1 MKYSDLPKW
10 SKLAGEWAAEYHAGL
25 SERPVKANMEPGEFA
40 SRIPGSAP
48 ESPEPMEEIF
58 GDFKRLVPDAMT
70 HWQHPR
76 FFAYFPANAAPAS
89 ILAEHLVNSMAVNG
103 MLWQTSPAA
112 TELETRMTAWL
123 RDAAGLPAQFEG
135 VIHDTATTANI
146 CAVLTMRERALEWK
160 GNQSGLKDQPE
171 MRLYASSE
179 NHSSIDKAA
188 RIAGIGQSGLTKP
201 ALRRDRAI
209 DPEAL
214 NAVIKTDIEAG
225 RLPIGIVI
233 SVGGTATGAC
243 DAVDELTDIAK
254 SHDLYTH
261 VDAAWAGSAM
271 ICEEFRCMWRG
282 IEKADSVV
290 LNPHKW
296 LGAQIDCSV
305 QFVADLNVQAK
316 TLGIRPE
323 YLRTPGQED
332 IVNYN
337 ELSIGLG
344 RRFRALKL
352 WFLFRAYG
360 LSGLRK
366 MIRNHVAWIKE
377 LEAEFAADDL
387 FEVVTSNPL
396 ALFTFRLV
404 PPKGDSN
411 ELTAELLQQ
420 INDDGRIYLTP
431 AVIDGK
437 QAIRVTAGTFAT
449 TRDDVLSVHATAREI
464 ALRLL
469 PAIGP

>member
-10 SKLAGEWAAEYHAGL
+10 SKLAGEWAADYHAGL
-25 SERPVKANMEPGEFA
+25 SERPVKAKMEPGEFA

-48 ESPEPMEEIF
+48 EIPEPMEEIF
-58 GDFKRLVPDAMT
+58 DDFKRLVPNATT

-89 ILAEHLVNSMAVNG
+89 ILAEHLVNSMAVNS

-123 RDAAGLPAQFEG
+123 RDAAGLSAPFEG

-160 GNQSGLKDQPE
+160 GNQYGLKDQPE

-201 ALRRDRAI
+201 VLRSDRAI

-214 NAVIKTDIEAG
+214 NAAIKTDIEAG
-225 RLPIGIVI
+225 KRPIGIVI

-243 DAVDELTDIAK
+243 DPVDELTDIAK

-271 ICEEFRCMWRG
+271 ICEEFRYMWKG

-305 QFVADLNVQAK
+305 QFVADLSVQAK

-366 MIRNHVAWIKE
+366 MIRDHVAWIKE
-377 LEAEFAADDL
+377 LEEEFAADEL

-396 ALFTFRLV
+396 ALFTFRFA
-404 PPKGDSN
+404 PPKGDAN
-411 ELTAELLQQ
+411 KLTAEFLKQ
-420 INDDGRIYLTP
+420 INDDGRLYLTP

-437 QAIRVTAGTFAT
+437 QAIRVTAGTYAT
-449 TRDDVLSVHATAREI
+449 TRDDVLSVHATTREM

-469 PAIGP
+469 

>member
-10 SKLAGEWAAEYHAGL
+10 SKLAGEWAADYHAGL
-25 SERPVKANMEPGEFA
+25 SERPVKAKMEPGEFA

-48 ESPEPMEEIF
+48 EIPEPMEEIF
-58 GDFKRLVPDAMT
+58 DDFKRLVPNAMT

-89 ILAEHLVNSMAVNG
+89 ILAEHLVNTMAVNS

-123 RDAAGLPAQFEG
+123 RDAAGLSAPFEG

-160 GNQSGLKDQPE
+160 GNQYGLKDQPE

-201 ALRRDRAI
+201 ALRSDRAI

-214 NAVIKTDIEAG
+214 NAAIKTDIEAG
-225 RLPIGIVI
+225 KRPIGIVI

-243 DAVDELTDIAK
+243 DPVDELTDIAK

-271 ICEEFRCMWRG
+271 ICEEFRYMWTG

-305 QFVADLNVQAK
+305 QFVADLSVQAK

-323 YLRTPGQED
+323 YLRTPGQEE

-366 MIRNHVAWIKE
+366 MIRDHVAWIKE

-396 ALFTFRLV
+396 ALFTFRFA
-404 PPKGDSN
+404 PPKGDAN
-411 ELTAELLQQ
+411 RLTTELLKQ
-420 INDDGRIYLTP
+420 INDDGRLYLTP

-437 QAIRVTAGTFAT
+437 QAIRVTAGTYAT
-449 TRDDVLSVHATAREI
+449 TRDDVLSVHATTREM

-469 PAIGP
+469 

>member
-25 SERPVKANMEPGEFA
+25 SEMPVKANVEPGEFE
-40 SRIPGSAP
+40 SCIPSSAP
-48 ESPEPMEEIF
+48 ESPESMEEIF
-58 GDFKRLVPDAMT
+58 DDFKRLVPNAMT

-76 FFAYFPANAAPAS
+76 FFAYFPANASPAS
-89 ILAEHLVNSMAVNG
+89 MLAEQLVNSMAVNS

-112 TELETRMTAWL
+112 TELEARMTEWL
-123 RDAAGLPAQFEG
+123 RDASGLPATFEG

-146 CAVLTMRERALEWK
+146 CAVLTMREKALEWK
-160 GNQSGLKDQPE
+160 GNQFGLKDQPE
-171 MRLYASSE
+171 MRVYASSE

-188 RIAGIGQSGLTKP
+188 RISGIGQSGLVKP
-201 ALRRDRAI
+201 DLRGDRSI
-209 DPEAL
+209 DPDAL
-214 NAVIKTDIEAG
+214 DIRIKTDIEAG

-243 DAVDELTDIAK
+243 DNVDELTDLAK
-254 SHDLYTH
+254 SRGLYAH

-271 ICEEFRCMWRG
+271 ICEEFRHIWKG
-282 IEKADSVV
+282 VEKADSVV
-290 LNPHKW
+290 FNPHKW
-296 LGAQIDCSV
+296 LGVQIDCSV
-305 QFVADLNVQAK
+305 QFVTNLSDQAR
-316 TLGIRPE
+316 TLGLRPE
-323 YLRTPGQED
+323 YLRSPGHEN

-337 ELSIGLG
+337 ELTIGLG

-352 WFLFRAYG
+352 WFVLRAHG

-366 MIRNHVAWIKE
+366 MIRDHVAWIKE
-377 LEAEFAADDL
+377 LEAKFVADDL

-396 ALFTFRLV
+396 ALFTFRLA
-404 PPKGDSN
+404 PPSGEADG
-411 ELTAELLQQ
+411 LTAELLNR

-431 AVIDGK
+431 AVIDGM
-437 QAIRVTAGTFAT
+437 QAIRVCAGTFST
-449 TRDDVLSVHATAREI
+449 TRADVLSVHATAREI

-469 PAIGP
+469 

>member
-25 SERPVKANMEPGEFA
+25 SEMPVKANVEPGEFE
-40 SRIPGSAP
+40 SRIPSSAP
-48 ESPEPMEEIF
+48 ESPESMEDIF
-58 GDFKRLVPDAMT
+58 DDFKRLVPNSMT

-76 FFAYFPANAAPAS
+76 FFAYFPANASPAS
-89 ILAEHLVNSMAVNG
+89 ILAEQLANSMAANS

-112 TELETRMTAWL
+112 TELEAKMTAWL
-123 RDAAGLPAQFEG
+123 RDAAGLPPIFEG

-160 GNQSGLKDQPE
+160 GNQLGLKDQPE

-179 NHSSIDKAA
+179 NHSSVDKAV
-188 RIAGIGQSGLTKP
+188 RISGIGQSGLVKP
-201 ALRRDRAI
+201 ALRHDRAI
-209 DPEAL
+209 DADAL
-214 NAVIKTDIEAG
+214 NIRIKADIEAG

-243 DAVDELTDIAK
+243 DNVDELTDLAK
-254 SHDLYTH
+254 SHGISAH

-271 ICEEFRCMWRG
+271 ICEEFRHIWKG
-282 IEKADSVV
+282 VEKADSVV
-290 LNPHKW
+290 MNPHKW

-305 QFVADLNVQAK
+305 QFVANLNDQAK

-323 YLRTPGQED
+323 YLRSLGHED

-352 WFLFRAYG
+352 WFVLRAHG

-366 MIRNHVAWIKE
+366 MIRDHVTWIKE
-377 LEAEFAADDL
+377 LEAKFVADDL

-396 ALFTFRLV
+396 ALFTFRLA
-404 PPKGDSN
+404 PLSRDAN
-411 ELTAELLQQ
+411 ELTKELLEQ

-431 AVIDGK
+431 AVIDGV
-437 QAIRVTAGTFAT
+437 QAIRVCAGTFST

-464 ALRLL
+464 AMRLL
-469 PAIGP
+469 

>member
-25 SERPVKANMEPGEFA
+25 PELPVKANVEPGEFA
-40 SRIPGSAP
+40 SRIPNSAP
-48 ESPEPMEEIF
+48 ENPESMEEIF
-58 GDFKRLVPDAMT
+58 DDFKRLVPNAMT

-89 ILAEHLVNSMAVNG
+89 MLAEQLANSMAVNS

-112 TELETRMTAWL
+112 TELEARMTAWL
-123 RDAAGLPAQFEG
+123 RDAAGLPATFEG

-146 CAVLTMRERALEWK
+146 CAILTMREKALEWK
-160 GNQSGLKDQPE
+160 GNQFGLKDQPE
-171 MRLYASSE
+171 MRVYASSE

-188 RIAGIGQSGLTKP
+188 RISGIGQSGLVKP
-201 ALRRDRAI
+201 ALRSDRAI

-214 NAVIKTDIEAG
+214 DVVIKMDIEAG

-233 SVGGTATGAC
+233 SVGGTSTGAH
-243 DAVDELTDIAK
+243 DNVDELADLAK
-254 SHDLYTH
+254 SRGLYTH

-271 ICEEFRCMWRG
+271 ICEEFRHMWRG
-282 IEKADSVV
+282 IEKVDSVV

-305 QFVADLNVQAK
+305 QFVANLSDQAK

-323 YLRTPGQED
+323 YLRTPGHED

-352 WFLFRAYG
+352 WFLFRAHG
-360 LSGLRK
+360 LWGLRR
-366 MIRNHVAWIKE
+366 MIRNHVVWIKE
-377 LEAEFAADDL
+377 LEAKFDADDL

-396 ALFTFRLV
+396 ALFTFRLA
-404 PPKGDSN
+404 PPSRDAN
-411 ELTAELLQQ
+411 ELTTELLKQ

-431 AVIDGK
+431 AVIDGM
-437 QAIRVTAGTFAT
+437 QAIRVCAGTFST

-469 PAIGP
+469 

>member
-10 SKLAGEWAAEYHAGL
+10 SKLAGEWAAKYHAGL
-25 SERPVKANMEPGEFA
+25 PELPVKANVEPGEFA
-40 SRIPGSAP
+40 SRIPNSAP
-48 ESPEPMEEIF
+48 ENPESMEEIF
-58 GDFKRLVPDAMT
+58 DDFKRLVPNAMT

-89 ILAEHLVNSMAVNG
+89 MLAEQLANSMAVNS

-112 TELETRMTAWL
+112 TELEARMTAWL
-123 RDAAGLPAQFEG
+123 RDAAGLPATFEG

-146 CAVLTMRERALEWK
+146 CAILTMREKALEWK
-160 GNQSGLKDQPE
+160 GNQFGLKDQPE
-171 MRLYASSE
+171 MRVYASSE

-188 RIAGIGQSGLTKP
+188 RISGIGQSGLVKP
-201 ALRRDRAI
+201 ALRSDRAI

-214 NAVIKTDIEAG
+214 DVVIKMDIEAG

-233 SVGGTATGAC
+233 SVGGTSTGAH
-243 DAVDELTDIAK
+243 DNVDELADLAK
-254 SHDLYTH
+254 SRGLYTH

-271 ICEEFRCMWRG
+271 ICEEFRHMWRG
-282 IEKADSVV
+282 IEKVDSVV

-305 QFVADLNVQAK
+305 QFMANLSDQAK

-323 YLRTPGQED
+323 YLRTPGHED

-352 WFLFRAYG
+352 WFLFRAHG
-360 LSGLRK
+360 LSGLRR
-366 MIRNHVAWIKE
+366 MIRNHVVWIKE
-377 LEAEFAADDL
+377 LEAKFDADDL

-396 ALFTFRLV
+396 ALFTFRLA
-404 PPKGDSN
+404 PPSRDAN
-411 ELTAELLQQ
+411 ELTTELLKQ

-431 AVIDGK
+431 AVIDGM
-437 QAIRVTAGTFAT
+437 QAIRVCAGTFST

-469 PAIGP
+469 

>member
-25 SERPVKANMEPGEFA
+25 SEMPVKANVEPGEFE
-40 SRIPGSAP
+40 SRIPSSAP
-48 ESPEPMEEIF
+48 ESPESMEEIF
-58 GDFKRLVPDAMT
+58 DDFKRLVPNAMT

-76 FFAYFPANAAPAS
+76 FFAYFPANASPAS
-89 ILAEHLVNSMAVNG
+89 MLAEQLVNSMAVNS

-112 TELETRMTAWL
+112 TELEARMTTWL
-123 RDAAGLPAQFEG
+123 REAAGLPATFEG

-146 CAVLTMRERALEWK
+146 CAVLTMREKALDWK
-160 GNQSGLKDQPE
+160 GNQFGLKDQPE

-188 RIAGIGQSGLTKP
+188 RISGLGQSGLVKP
-201 ALRRDRAI
+201 ALRSDRAI

-214 NAVIKTDIEAG
+214 DVVIKMDIEAG

-233 SVGGTATGAC
+233 SVGGTATGAH
-243 DAVDELTDIAK
+243 DNVDELADLAK
-254 SHDLYTH
+254 SRGLYAH

-271 ICEEFRCMWRG
+271 ICEEFRHMWRG
-282 IEKADSVV
+282 IEKVDSVV

-305 QFVADLNVQAK
+305 QFVANLGDQAK

-323 YLRTPGQED
+323 YLRTPGHED

-352 WFLFRAYG
+352 WFLFRAHG
-360 LSGLRK
+360 LSGLRE

-377 LEAEFAADDL
+377 LEAKFVADDL

-396 ALFTFRLV
+396 ALFTFRLA
-404 PPKGDSN
+404 PPSRDAD
-411 ELTAELLQQ
+411 ELTTELLKQ

-431 AVIDGK
+431 AVIDGM
-437 QAIRVTAGTFAT
+437 QAIRVCAGTFST
-449 TRDDVLSVHATAREI
+449 TRDDVLSVHATAREF
-464 ALRLL
+464 ALRLQ
-469 PAIGP
+469 

>member
-10 SKLAGEWAAEYHAGL
+10 SKLAGEWAAEYHADL
-25 SERPVKANMEPGEFA
+25 PESPVKANTEPGEFA
-40 SRIPGSAP
+40 SRIPNSAP
-48 ESPEPMEEIF
+48 ESPESMEEIF
-58 GDFKRLVPDAMT
+58 DDFKRLVPNAMT

-76 FFAYFPANAAPAS
+76 FFAYFPANASPAS
-89 ILAEHLVNSMAVNG
+89 MLAEQLANSMAVNS

-112 TELETRMTAWL
+112 TELEARMTAWL
-123 RDAAGLPAQFEG
+123 RDAAGLPATFEG

-146 CAVLTMRERALEWK
+146 CAVLTMREKALDWK
-160 GNQSGLKDQPE
+160 GNQFGLKNQPE

-188 RIAGIGQSGLTKP
+188 RISGIGQSGLVKP
-201 ALRRDRAI
+201 ALRSDRAI

-214 NAVIKTDIEAG
+214 NVVIKSDIEAG

-233 SVGGTATGAC
+233 SVGGTATGAH
-243 DAVDELTDIAK
+243 DNVDELVDLAR
-254 SHDLYTH
+254 SHDLYAH

-271 ICEEFRCMWRG
+271 ICEEFRHMWRG
-282 IEKADSVV
+282 IEKVDSVV

-305 QFVADLNVQAK
+305 QFVANLSDQAK

-323 YLRTPGQED
+323 YLRTPGHED

-352 WFLFRAYG
+352 WFLFRAHG

-377 LEAEFAADDL
+377 LEAKFVADDL

-396 ALFTFRLV
+396 ALFTFRLA
-404 PPKGDSN
+404 PPSRDAN
-411 ELTAELLQQ
+411 ELTTELLKQ

-431 AVIDGK
+431 AVIDGM
-437 QAIRVTAGTFAT
+437 QAIRVCAGTFST
-449 TRDDVLSVHATAREI
+449 TRDDVLSVHATAKEI

-469 PAIGP
+469 